1 MAKRKDGKETRQK
14 LLDVACEIF
23 AEKGYGGAKI
33 SEICRRAGA
42 NVAAVNYYFGG
53 KADLYVA
60 AWKQAMQEFM
70 ATVAK
75 PPEDVPPEDQ
85 LAFFIHRF
93 VAKVLLFDGEKSHF
107 RRLELMEMAN
117 PTGLIDDA
125 WKEEVAPRRE
135 ELHRLVRRF
144 MGPDVPETTV
154 RLCEM
159 SIVNQCRGYI
169 LLSKNR
175 ADFWDKDE
183 LTADLVNQIAEYTIH
198 FSLAGIEAIRKRAL
212 MKHPPTG

>member
-60 AWKQAMQEFM
+60 AWKQAMQQFM
-70 ATVAK
+70 ATVAML
-75 PPEDVPPEDQ
+75 PEDVSPEAQ
-85 LAFFIHRF
+85 LAFLIHRF
-93 VAKVLLFDGEKSHF
+93 IAKVLLLDGEKNHF

-117 PTGLIDDA
+117 PTGLIDEA

-135 ELHRLVRRF
+135 ELHRVVRQV
-144 MGPDVPETTV
+144 MGSDVPETTV
-154 RLCEM
+154 RLCEL

-175 ADFWDKDE
+175 DDFWDEKE
-183 LTADLVNQIAEYTIH
+183 FTADLVNQIAEHTIH
-198 FSLAGIEAIRKRAL
+198 FSLAGIKAIRDLK
-212 MKHPPTG
+212 K

>member
-23 AEKGYGGAKI
+23 AEKGYGGAKV

-60 AWKQAMQEFM
+60 AWKQAMQQFM
-70 ATVAK
+70 ATIAML
-75 PPEDVPPEDQ
+75 PEAVSPEEQ
-85 LAFFIHRF
+85 LAFLIHRF
-93 VAKVLLFDGEKSHF
+93 IAKVLLVDGEKNHF

-117 PTGLIDDA
+117 PTGLIDEA

-135 ELHRLVRRF
+135 ELHRVVRQV
-144 MGPDVPETTV
+144 MGSDVPETTV
-154 RLCEM
+154 RLCEL

-169 LLSKNR
+169 LLNKNR
-175 ADFWDKDE
+175 ADFLDHE
-183 LTADLVNQIAEYTIH
+183 EFTADMVNQIAEHTIH
-198 FSLAGIEAIRKRAL
+198 FSLAGIKAIRDLK
-212 MKHPPTG
+212 K

>member
-23 AEKGYGGAKI
+23 AEKGYRGAKV

-53 KADLYVA
+53 KEDLYVA
-60 AWKQAMQEFM
+60 AWKQAMQQFM
-70 ATVAK
+70 DTVVR
-75 PPEDVPPEDQ
+75 PPEDVSPEAQ
-85 LAFFIHRF
+85 LTFIIHRF
-93 VAKVLLFDGEKSHF
+93 ITKVLALDGQKNHF

-117 PTGLIDDA
+117 PTGLIDEA
-125 WKEEVAPRRE
+125 WKAEVAPRRQ
-135 ELHRLVRRF
+135 ELHRVIRLV

-154 RLCEM
+154 RLCEL

-175 ADFWDKDE
+175 ADFLDE
-183 LTADLVNQIAEYTIH
+183 SDLTVELVNQIAEHTIH
-198 FSLAGIEAIRKRAL
+198 FSLAGIQAIRDQKKR
-212 MKHPPTG
+212 K

>member
-53 KADLYVA
+53 KDDLYVA
-60 AWKQAMQEFM
+60 AWKQAMQQFM
-70 ATVAK
+70 ATVTML
-75 PPEDVPPEDQ
+75 PEEASPEEQ
-85 LAFFIHRF
+85 LAFLIHRF
-93 VAKVLLFDGEKSHF
+93 IAKVLLADGEKNHF

-117 PTGLIDDA
+117 PTGLIDEA

-135 ELHRLVRRF
+135 ELHRVVRLL
-144 MGPDVPETTV
+144 MGPDMPETTV
-154 RLCEM
+154 RLCDV

-175 ADFWDKDE
+175 DDFLDKEE
-183 LTADLVNQIAEYTIH
+183 LTTEMVNQIAEHITR
-198 FSLAGIEAIRKRAL
+198 FSIAGIQAIRDQKKR
-212 MKHPPTG
+212 K

>member
-23 AEKGYGGAKI
+23 AEKGYRGAKV

-60 AWKQAMQEFM
+60 AWKQAMQQFM

-75 PPEDVPPEDQ
+75 PPEDVSPEEQ

-93 VAKVLLFDGEKSHF
+93 IAKVLLLDGEKNHF

-117 PTGLIDDA
+117 PTGLIDEA

-135 ELHRLVRRF
+135 ELHRLIRRI

-154 RLCEM
+154 KLCEL

-175 ADFWDKDE
+175 ADFLDE
-183 LTADLVNQIAEYTIH
+183 SDLTVELVNQIAAHTIH
-198 FSLAGIEAIRKRAL
+198 FSLAGIQAIRDQKKR
-212 MKHPPTG
+212 K

>member
-23 AEKGYGGAKI
+23 AEKGYGGAKV

-60 AWKQAMQEFM
+60 AWKQAMQQFM
-70 ATVAK
+70 ATITML
-75 PPEDVPPEDQ
+75 PEAVSPEAQ
-85 LAFFIHRF
+85 LAFLIHRF
-93 VAKVLLFDGEKSHF
+93 IAKVLLLDGEKNHF

-117 PTGLIDDA
+117 PTGLIDQA

-135 ELHRLVRRF
+135 ELHRVVRQV
-144 MGPDVPETTV
+144 MGSDVPETTV
-154 RLCEM
+154 RLCEL

-175 ADFWDKDE
+175 DDFWDEKE
-183 LTADLVNQIAEYTIH
+183 FTADLVNQIAEHTIH
-198 FSLAGIEAIRKRAL
+198 FSLAGIKAIRDLK
-212 MKHPPTG
+212 K

>member
-23 AEKGYGGAKI
+23 AEKGYGGAKV

-60 AWKQAMQEFM
+60 AWKQAMQQFM
-70 ATVAK
+70 DTFVKA
-75 PPEDVPPEDQ
+75 PEDVSPEAQ
-85 LAFFIHRF
+85 LAFLIQRFI
-93 VAKVLLFDGEKSHF
+93 AKVLTLDGEKNQF

-117 PTGLIDDA
+117 PTGLIDEA

-135 ELHRLVRRF
+135 ELHRLIRLI
-144 MGPDVPETTV
+144 MGPDMPERTV

-175 ADFWDKDE
+175 ADLLDREE
-183 LTADLVNQIAEYTIH
+183 LTAGLVHQIAEHTIH
-198 FSLAGIEAIRKRAL
+198 FSLAGIHAIRDQKKR
-212 MKHPPTG
+212 K

>member
-1 MAKRKDGKETRQK
+1 MAKRKDGKATRQK

-70 ATVAK
+70 TTVAN
-75 PPEDVPPEDQ
+75 PPKDVSPEEQ

-93 VAKVLLFDGEKSHF
+93 IAKVLILDGDKNHF

-117 PTGLIDDA
+117 PTGLIDET
-125 WKEEVAPRRE
+125 WKEEVAPRRK
-135 ELHRLVRRF
+135 ELHRLIRLF
-144 MGPDVPETTV
+144 MGPEVPETTV
-154 RLCEM
+154 RLCEL
-159 SIVNQCRGYI
+159 SVVNQCRGYI

-175 ADFWDKDE
+175 SDFMDQED
-183 LTADLVNQIAEYTIH
+183 LTADLVNQIAEHTIH
-198 FSLAGIEAIRKRAL
+198 FSLAGIEAIREQSRKI
-212 MKHPPTG
+212 

>member
-23 AEKGYGGAKI
+23 AEKGYGGAKV

-53 KADLYVA
+53 KTDLYVA
-60 AWKQAMQEFM
+60 AWKQAMQQFM
-70 ATVAK
+70 TNVATL
-75 PPEDVPPEDQ
+75 PEDVSSEEQ
-85 LAFFIHRF
+85 LAFLIHRF
-93 VAKVLLFDGEKSHF
+93 IAKVLLVDGEKNHF

-117 PTGLIDDA
+117 PTGLIDEA

-135 ELHRLVRRF
+135 ELHRVVRQV
-144 MGPDVPETTV
+144 MGSDVPETTV
-154 RLCEM
+154 RLCEL

-169 LLSKNR
+169 LLNKNR
-175 ADFWDKDE
+175 ADFLDHE
-183 LTADLVNQIAEYTIH
+183 EFTADMVNQIAEHTIH
-198 FSLAGIEAIRKRAL
+198 FSLAGIKAIRDLK
-212 MKHPPTG
+212 K

>member
-23 AEKGYGGAKI
+23 AEKGYGGAKV

-60 AWKQAMQEFM
+60 AWKQAMQQFM
-70 ATVAK
+70 ATVAML
-75 PPEDVPPEDQ
+75 PEDVSPEEQ
-85 LAFFIHRF
+85 LAFLIHRF
-93 VAKVLLFDGEKSHF
+93 IAKVLLVDGDKNHF

-117 PTGLIDDA
+117 STGLIDEA

-135 ELHRLVRRF
+135 ELHRVVRQV
-144 MGPDVPETTV
+144 MGSDVPETTV
-154 RLCEM
+154 RLCEL

-169 LLSKNR
+169 LLNKNR
-175 ADFWDKDE
+175 ADFLDHEE
-183 LTADLVNQIAEYTIH
+183 LTADMVNQIAEHTVH
-198 FSLAGIEAIRKRAL
+198 FSLAGIKAIRDLK
-212 MKHPPTG
+212 K

>member
-23 AEKGYGGAKI
+23 AEKGFGGAKI

-53 KADLYVA
+53 KDDLYVA

-75 PPEDVPPEDQ
+75 PPEDVTPEEQ

-93 VAKVLLFDGEKSHF
+93 IAKVLLLDGEKNHF

-117 PTGLIDDA
+117 PTGLIDEA

-135 ELHRLVRRF
+135 ELLRLIRQV
-144 MGPDVPETTV
+144 MGSDVPETTIK
-154 RLCEM
+154 LCEL

-169 LLSKNR
+169 LLNKSR
-175 ADFWDKDE
+175 ADVLDQEE
-183 LTADLVNQIAEYTIH
+183 LTADLVNQIAEHTIH
-198 FSLAGIEAIRKRAL
+198 FSIAGIQAIRGQKKR
-212 MKHPPTG
+212 K